1 MMSIEKHRTLARE
14 LVGEALMTQADTIQ
28 REDAMFEDPQATYGD
43 LTRGGHDTGRSRF
56 HASRPGKGARS
67 RTD

>member
-14 LVGEALMTQADTIQ
+14 LVGEALMMQADTIQ
-28 REDAMFEDPQATYGD
+28 REDAMFEDPQAAFGD
-43 LTRGGHDTGRSRF
+43 LTRGGHDTGSRF